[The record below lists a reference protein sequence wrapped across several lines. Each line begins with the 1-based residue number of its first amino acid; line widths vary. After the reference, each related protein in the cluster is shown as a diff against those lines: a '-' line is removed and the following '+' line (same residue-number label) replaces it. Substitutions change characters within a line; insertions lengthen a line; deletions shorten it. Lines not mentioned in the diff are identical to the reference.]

1 MTFCPTICPTTGR
14 SVLPDVFGLES
25 KATNEVSLSHAQDI
39 VTACHAEATTGIGS
53 SPVCYGTFTTCPTP
67 LPAAKNRSAPNFA
80 TPSGALMVEGAL
92 AGTNWQI
99 PAVPAGVV
107 TTAVAVILRNRQLA

>member
-1 MTFCPTICPTTGR
+1 
-14 SVLPDVFGLES
+14 
-25 KATNEVSLSHAQDI
+25 
-39 VTACHAEATTGIGS
+39 
-53 SPVCYGTFTTCPTP
+53 
-67 LPAAKNRSAPNFA
+67 
-80 TPSGALMVEGAL
+80 MVEGAL